1 MLSIIIPTDNGENS
15 MFQDSLQGYWNHS
28 QVEIILISTK
38 EAFTRAE
45 RLNIGF
51 HKSKGDVILF
61 HHPRT
66 RLPKE
71 AIDHLIQYSC
81 KIDKGKIWGGF
92 YHQFDQSHFLLRF
105 ISWYSNYIR
114 TKFKGIVYLDH
125 CVFFDRRLWT
135 SDLSIESIFEDTE
148 LSLKFR
154 KTVWPVLL
162 SYPAI
167 TSAHRFL
174 KNGILKQSLLNLFL
188 KFGHFLHLPSSL
200 LFTLYQR

>member
-1 MLSIIIPTDNGENS
+1 MLSIIVPTDSGEGSLFQNS
-15 MFQDSLQGYWNHS
+15 LNGYWDHPL
-28 QVEIILISTK
+28 VEIILISTK

-51 HKSKGDVILF
+51 HRSKGEVILF

-66 RLPKE
+66 LLPKE
-71 AIDHLIQYSC
+71 AIDHLIQLSC
-81 KIDKGKIWGGF
+81 KVDQERVWGGF
-92 YHQFDQSHFLLRF
+92 YHQFDQHHFLLRF

-114 TKFKGIVYLDH
+114 TKCKGIVYLDH
-125 CVFFDRRLWT
+125 CVFFDRRLWK
-135 SDLSIESIFEDTE
+135 SDLSLESIFEDTE

-154 KTVWPVLL
+154 KILWPVLL

-174 KNGILKQSLLNLFL
+174 KNGILKQSVLNLLL
-188 KFGHFLHLPSSL
+188 KFGYFLHLPSSL